1 MRIQTV
7 TYLFVTIFFSWP
19 NLHAQLVPEA
29 VKGVIDLTG
38 YDFNAHGPVELRG
51 EYEFYWN
58 QMLNPAEEKIS
69 GEMIYMKVPGSWLSQ
84 KDEYPQLTRYGFAT
98 YRLKILLPAG
108 MKDIALHVEDV
119 YSASGYFLNGKAIDY
134 LGFPGVN
141 KFQTVTRYSRPVM
154 TASVNSQEV
163 ELLVKVSNFDHRL
176 SGILGCISLGS
187 TAQVQEERSRVLFR
201 GHFLIGAFLV
211 IGLYFLG
218 LYMIRTEHYR
228 LYFSVICFL
237 MVLRVVMISEL
248 PVYTNLNLN
257 GLTAARLDYLNV
269 YFFAPF
275 FTLMIRSL
283 FPFEFPKWIFRIII
297 WISVVFI
304 AIVIVSPISLFS
316 FSLLYFF
323 GFFLLVSMVFLYV
336 IMLAWI
342 RGRSH
347 APSFTLG
354 LLILFAGTLNDM
366 LNEIDVIDTAY
377 VVHYTMFI
385 YLLVYAYIFADKSN
399 YLQKKAQKL
408 AEEVS
413 EVKNH
418 LEDLVAVR
426 TTELQSVSRELERQ
440 KKKLESTNKDLVESM
455 NARNRLFAII
465 GHDVRAPIGYNLQ
478 ALEMLINNPGLPAR
492 ERNEL
497 LKMMA
502 SASEVTYNLL
512 DNLLVWGRSQTGK
525 LKATPV
531 KVQLMELIHES
542 LELINIG
549 LKEKNLNV
557 ELDVNE
563 DHYLEADR
571 DQLYIV
577 IRNLVS
583 NAMKFTPEKGSIKI
597 TSRKQQGQ
605 IIISISD
612 SGIGIPDAIQEKLLD
627 ARTHV
632 STNGTRGEKGSGLGL
647 KISHEIVEVNNGWM
661 TIESESGKGTT
672 ITIGIRAAKK

>member
-19 NLHAQLVPEA
+19 NLHAQQVPEA

-38 YDFNAHGPVELRG
+38 YDFNAHGPLELRG

-58 QMLNPAEEKIS
+58 QMLNPADEKIS
-69 GEMIYMKVPGSWLSQ
+69 GEMIYMKVPGSWLNQ
-84 KDEYPQLTRYGFAT
+84 QDEYPQLTRYGFAT

-108 MKDIALHVEDV
+108 MNDIALHVEDV
-119 YSASGYFLNGKAIDY
+119 YSASGFFLNGKAIDY

-154 TASVNSQEV
+154 NGTVSSQEV

-187 TAQVQEERSRVLFR
+187 TAQVQEKRTRELYR
-201 GHFLIGAFLV
+201 GHFLIGAFLI
-211 IGLYFLG
+211 IGFYFLG
-218 LYMIRTEHYR
+218 LYLIRTEQYR
-228 LYFSVICFL
+228 LYFSIICFL
-237 MVLRVVMISEL
+237 MALRVVMISEL
-248 PVYTNLNLN
+248 PVFTNLNLS
-257 GLTAARLDYLNV
+257 GLTATRLDYLNV

-366 LNEIDVIDTAY
+366 LNEIDLIDTAY

-408 AEEVS
+408 ADEVN

-549 LKEKNLNV
+549 LKEKDLNV
-557 ELDVNE
+557 ELDVDE
-563 DHYLEADR
+563 GHYLEADR

-583 NAMKFTPEKGSIKI
+583 NAMKFTPEKGSIQI

-612 SGIGIPDAIQEKLLD
+612 SGIGIPDSIQEKLLD

-647 KISHEIVEVNNGWM
+647 KISHEIVEVNHGWM
-661 TIESESGKGTT
+661 DIESESGKGTT
-672 ITIGIRAAKK
+672 ITIGIKAAKK